1 MRVLVLST
9 VFPNAVRPNLGVF
22 VRERIRHVARH
33 CEVVVLAPIPWFPFN
48 RLFRGVERASAPF
61 VEEQDG
67 LRVYHPRV
75 LSLPYLGK
83 SLDGILYFLSVW
95 PVAAWLRRRFA
106 FDRIDAHFLY
116 PDGVA
121 GLLLGRAFRCPSF
134 VTLRGTEVY
143 HAQFALRRVQLRF
156 ALDRVAGVIAVSD
169 SLRQVAAQLTSRTD
183 LRVIPNG
190 VDATTFT
197 PADRAAAREALGL
210 PADRAIL
217 LAVAALNERK
227 GHHRV
232 VELLP
237 ELARR
242 RPDILYVVV
251 GSDVPGDSN
260 RAVIERLI
268 REHGLEP
275 YVRLVPARPH
285 EEIPRWLAAADLFC
299 LATRSEGWCNALTEA
314 LACGVPVVTT
324 DVGGNGEFV
333 RDGIDGFLVPFWQPA
348 RFADAIVRAL
358 DTAWDRPAIAARMRA
373 HGWQRTAEQVIA
385 EFGAVVSEREI
396 GSRRGWPVSEGRGSA
411 RDVKGGTVNRRLRIL
426 YHHRTGG
433 GDAQGIHIAKM
444 IQAFRDLG
452 HEVDV
457 VGMVSPDGH
466 AAPGRLRRMAAR
478 VRDHL
483 PRWLYDGMSLAY
495 NIYGFVSL
503 ARAIRRRRP
512 ELLYERY
519 ALNTLCGVWASRWFG
534 VPLALEVNAPL
545 YQEQRDLGGLA
556 LHRVARAT
564 QRWICSNATRTFVVT
579 RRLGDIL
586 QADGVP
592 AAKLTVLPNGI
603 DPAEFD
609 PATPGGEVRRR
620 HHLEEAVVIGVVG
633 WFRMWHGVELLLEA
647 FAEAGL
653 ARHDVALLLVGDGPA
668 LSALRQSVDARG
680 LEKHV
685 IFTGAVSRQEIASHI
700 AAFDVAVQPGATDY
714 ASPMKLFEYMAMGKC
729 IVAPAQANVREVL
742 VDGVTARLFPAGDR
756 AALAAALREL
766 VEAPAT
772 RAKLGERARAEL
784 AERGYLWTTNA
795 RRVIDAMLPE
805 AR

>member
-9 VFPNAVRPNLGVF
+9 VFPNAVRPTLGVF
-22 VRERIRHVARH
+22 VRERVRHVARH

-48 RLFRGVERASAPF
+48 RLIRGRERAGAPF
-61 VEEQDG
+61 AEEQEG

-75 LSLPYLGK
+75 LSIPRAGK
-83 SLDGILYFLSVW
+83 CLDGVLYFLSVW

-121 GLLLGRAFRCPSF
+121 GVLLGRAFRCPSF
-134 VTLRGTEVY
+134 VTLRGTEIY
-143 HAQFALRRVQLRF
+143 HARFALRRPQMRF
-156 ALDRVAGVIAVSD
+156 ALDRAARVIAVSD
-169 SLRQVAAQLTSRTD
+169 ALRQAAARLTARTD
-183 LRVIPNG
+183 VRVIPNG
-190 VDATTFT
+190 VDATAFT
-197 PADRAAAREALGL
+197 PADRAAARAALGL
-210 PADRAIL
+210 PADRAIVL
-217 LAVAALNERK
+217 GVGALIERK

-237 ELARR
+237 SLVRR
-242 RPDILYVVV
+242 RPDILYVAV
-251 GSDVPGDSN
+251 GGDVPGDSN
-260 RAVIERLI
+260 RAVVERLI
-268 REHGLEP
+268 RRHGLEEH
-275 YVRLVPARPH
+275 VRMVPAQPH
-285 EEIPRWLAAADLFC
+285 HEIPRWLAAADLFC
-299 LATRSEGWCNALTEA
+299 LATRFEGWCNALTEA

-333 RDGIDGFLVPFWQPA
+333 RHGLDGYLVPFWDPDA
-348 RFADAIVRAL
+348 FADALVRAL
-358 DTAWDRPAIAARMRA
+358 DAPWDRPAIAARMRA
-373 HGWQRTAEQVIA
+373 HGWGRTAEQVVA
-385 EFGAVVSEREI
+385 EFASVSKGET
-396 GSRRGWPVSEGRGSA
+396 GNGSA
-411 RDVKGGTVNRRLRIL
+411 GRYRIL

-457 VGMVSPDGH
+457 VGVVNPGES
-466 AAPGRLRRMAAR
+466 ATPGRLHRWLTP
-478 VRDHL
+478 VRDRL
-483 PRWLYDGMSLAY
+483 PRWLYDGLSLAY
-495 NIYGFVSL
+495 NLYGFVTL

-512 ELLYERY
+512 DLLYERY
-519 ALNTLCGVWASRWFG
+519 ALNTLCGIWASRCFH
-534 VPLALEVNAPL
+534 VPIALEVNAPL

-564 QRWICSNATRTFVVT
+564 QRWICSSATRTFVVT
-579 RRLGDIL
+579 RRLGEIL

-609 PATPGGEVRRR
+609 PATSGREMRDRYGLDG
-620 HHLEEAVVIGVVG
+620 HVVIGFVG
-633 WFRMWHGVELLLEA
+633 WFRAWHGLELLLEA

-653 ARHDVALLLVGDGPA
+653 ARHDAALLLVGDGPA
-668 LSALRQSVDARG
+668 LPALRRQVDAHG
-680 LEKHV
+680 LEKNV
-685 IFTGAVSRQEIASHI
+685 IFTGAVPREEIAPHI
-700 AAFDVAVQPGATDY
+700 AAFDIAVQPGATDY
-714 ASPMKLFEYMAMGKC
+714 ASPMKLFEYMAMARC

-756 AALAAALREL
+756 GALAVALREL
-766 VEAPAT
+766 AEAPA
-772 RAKLGERARAEL
+772 ARARLGQRAWAEVD
-784 AERGYLWTTNA
+784 ARGYLWSANA
-795 RRVIDAMLPE
+795 RRVVDAVLAG